1 MSDLKTCKKC
11 GEEKPLSKYYKHSGM
26 SDGHLNQCKE
36 CKRKYQRDHYE
47 KKSRDPEWM
56 RKERERTRER
66 YHRLNYGEKYAWE
79 NLSEEQ
85 KQREIRQQREY
96 RRKYREKQNAHN
108 FVRRHMDIPDEMHAH
123 HWSYTKRHRGSVIL
137 LTHENHTA
145 LHRHLEY
152 DADEKMYRTAD
163 GQLLDTREKH
173 ICFVREVLGLDPE
186 TREKTVHYASQT
198 T

>member
-1 MSDLKTCKKC
+1 
-11 GEEKPLSKYYKHSGM
+11 
-26 SDGHLNQCKE
+26 
-36 CKRKYQRDHYE
+36 
-47 KKSRDPEWM
+47 
-56 RKERERTRER
+56 
-66 YHRLNYGEKYAWE
+66 
-79 NLSEEQ
+79 
-85 KQREIRQQREY
+85 
-96 RRKYREKQNAHN
+96 
-108 FVRRHMDIPDEMHAH
+108 MDIPDEMHAH